1 MNNFISYVD
10 TKIKNNFKLLKN
22 IQESFEWPHT
32 YPHSLHFRP
41 NTITLPQYPQA
52 IETSSC
58 FPENRCLIECPI
70 QNFIWTVGV
79 RGDCDIDAE

>member
-41 NTITLPQYPQA
+41 PVVVFLKT
-52 IETSSC
+52 
-58 FPENRCLIECPI
+58 
-70 QNFIWTVGV
+70 
-79 RGDCDIDAE
+79 DA